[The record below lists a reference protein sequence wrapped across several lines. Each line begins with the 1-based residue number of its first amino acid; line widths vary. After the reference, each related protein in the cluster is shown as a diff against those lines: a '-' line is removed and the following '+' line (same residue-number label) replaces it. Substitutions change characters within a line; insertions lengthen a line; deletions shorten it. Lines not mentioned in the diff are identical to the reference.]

1 MILPWSRVLNE
12 SWQAAKFTG
21 YFPWSCCL
29 LFFGKKDPKKPKFND
44 VCVLFKHSCYILLQN
59 AGIYAFLKAQISTF
73 FLSSNLCFWPPQF
86 AHVAQVFFSCSYS
99 KAFAIYLKPY
109 WKPCLMWVQYCVN
122 LGHFIITEFCWCCG
136 ISDRLHVSSWKGQ
149 RLQGGAL
156 WFYSTACTKA
166 LLEMYPHIYL
176 SFV

>member
-1 MILPWSRVLNE
+1 MRAGRQQNSLAISHDL
-12 SWQAAKFTG
+12 AA
-21 YFPWSCCL
+21 YFSL
-29 LFFGKKDPKKPKFND
+29 EKKTQKSQNLMMSVFCSNT
-44 VCVLFKHSCYILLQN
+44 LATFLLQN
-59 AGIYAFLKAQISTF
+59 AGIYAFLEAQISTF